1 MKDRMK
7 MVLVRAVDSLTS
19 LKVRLEQFSKRAG
32 DRAEQV
38 GRELGFKVGTFAK
51 TNLKRTRRQ

>member
-1 MKDRMK
+1 MK